1 MGGAVFKHIILRAIR
16 EILVSQRKEQSLSD
30 GGMQEAFIK
39 DSEELVEIRQSRSS
53 QVRGTMSQCLGVR
66 KSMGNSGNGEYWGQA
81 WKMRLSDRCDQ
92 ITASLECQTKE
103 SGVSLSTAVMQ
114 PHST

>member
-16 EILVSQRKEQSLSD
+16 ETLVSQRKEQSLSD

-53 QVRGTMSQCLGVR
+53 QVGGTMSQCLGVR
-66 KSMGNSGNGEYWGQA
+66 KSMGSSGNGEYWGQA
-81 WKMRLSDRCDQ
+81 WKMELSDRCDQ

-103 SGVSLSTAVMQ
+103 SGVSLIQ
-114 PHST
+114 Q

>member
-16 EILVSQRKEQSLSD
+16 KILVSQRKEQSLSD

-53 QVRGTMSQCLGVR
+53 QVGGAMSQCLGVR
-66 KSMGNSGNGEYWGQA
+66 KSMAIQETVNTG
-81 WKMRLSDRCDQ
+81 DRHGKCD
-92 ITASLECQTKE
+92 
-103 SGVSLSTAVMQ
+103 
-114 PHST
+114 